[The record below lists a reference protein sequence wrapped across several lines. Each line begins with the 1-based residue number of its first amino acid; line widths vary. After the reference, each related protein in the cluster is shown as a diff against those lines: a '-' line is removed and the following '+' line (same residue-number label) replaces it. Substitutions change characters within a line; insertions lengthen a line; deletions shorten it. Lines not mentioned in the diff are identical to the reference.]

1 MAVRIRLAR
10 FGAKKKPYYRIVA
23 ADSEAPR
30 DGRFLE
36 QIGSYDPGANPPAI
50 KLDQDRYEHWR
61 SVGARPTST
70 VASLARRAR
79 NAPAPAPAA

>member
-23 ADSEAPR
+23 ADREAPR

-36 QIGSYDPGANPPAI
+36 QIGSYDPSANPPAI
-50 KLDQDRYEHWR
+50 KLDLARYEYWR
-61 SVGARPTST
+61 SVGGRATST
-70 VASLARRAR
+70 VASLARKAR
-79 NAPAPAPAA
+79 NAPAPAPVA

>member
-1 MAVRIRLAR
+1 MAVRIRMAR

-36 QIGSYDPGANPPAI
+36 QIGSYDPSANPPAI
-50 KLDQDRYEHWR
+50 KLDLDRYEHWR
-61 SVGARPTST
+61 SVGALPTST

-79 NAPAPAPAA
+79 NAPAPAPVV